1 MRVIH
6 AGIVGTGF
14 MGEAHLEALRRLPEV
29 EVVAVAASR
38 PDKAEAFARA
48 HRVSQ
53 VHADALA
60 LVADPDVEVIHNC
73 TPNHL
78 HFPLNKAALEAGKH
92 VLSEKPLALDSQETG
107 LLAELAGRSGLVA
120 AVNHCYRYYPL
131 VEHMRGMVQSGAL
144 GRVHLVHGVYLQDW
158 LLFKQDYNWRID
170 PARGGALRALG
181 DIGSHWCDLAQH
193 VTGRRI
199 TDVCAEKATIHDTR
213 LRPTTEVATFARVD
227 PRDAVEVPV
236 TTEDYAAALIRFEDG
251 VRGFFA
257 ISQVSAGHKNGLTLE
272 IDCAEGSLYWQQEN
286 PNVLR
291 IGRRDRPNEVLEKD
305 PALEKD
311 RTRRYAHY
319 PGGHPEGYPDTFK
332 NLFRNV
338 YRHIADRST
347 PAEFPTFPEAHQITR
362 LLEAVDASHREGR
375 WVKVSD

>member
-1 MRVIH
+1 MGRIH

-38 PDKAEAFARA
+38 PEKADLFARTFQVPRA
-48 HRVSQ
+48 HR
-53 VHADALA
+53 DALE
-60 LVADPDVEVIHNC
+60 LIADPAVDVVHTC

-78 HFPLNKAALEAGKH
+78 HFPHSKAALEAGKH
-92 VLSEKPLALDSQETG
+92 VLSEKPLALDSRETG
-107 LLAELAGRSGLVA
+107 ALSEIATRSGLVA

-131 VEHMRGMVQSGAL
+131 VEHMREMVQNGVL

-158 LLFKQDYNWRID
+158 LLFKEDYNWRID

-193 VTGRRI
+193 VIGRRI
-199 TDVCAEKATIHDTR
+199 TEVCAEKATIHDTR

-236 TTEDYAAALIRFEDG
+236 TTEDYAAALIRFDDSA
-251 VRGFFA
+251 RGFFA

-272 IDCAEGSLYWQQEN
+272 IDCAEGSLRWEQED
-286 PNVLR
+286 PNRLW
-291 IGRRDRPNEVLEKD
+291 IGRRDRPSEMLEKD
-305 PALEKD
+305 CS
-311 RTRRYAHY
+311 RRYADY

-332 NLFRNV
+332 NLFQNV

-347 PAEFPTFPEAHQITR
+347 PAEFPTFAQSHQVTR
-362 LLEAVDASHREGR
+362 VLEAIDVSHREGR